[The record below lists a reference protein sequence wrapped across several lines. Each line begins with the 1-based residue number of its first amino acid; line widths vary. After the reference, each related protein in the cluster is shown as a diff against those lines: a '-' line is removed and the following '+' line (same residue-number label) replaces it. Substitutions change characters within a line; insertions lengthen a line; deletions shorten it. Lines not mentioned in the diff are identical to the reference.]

1 MPLVYIIVRKHGVC
15 PRNPIRKG
23 KASRR
28 RTERIKDPRPTIVV
42 VFFPCVGLVY
52 THAPESPCQ
61 RRDSASFP
69 LVVSAGKAP
78 AIEMKKWRL
87 FFHKA
92 AEKTTMALRLNA
104 SSAATKALSGWRAW
118 YCNAAFCLD

>member
-28 RTERIKDPRPTIVV
+28 TERIKDPRPTIVV

-52 THAPESPCQ
+52 RHAPESSCQ